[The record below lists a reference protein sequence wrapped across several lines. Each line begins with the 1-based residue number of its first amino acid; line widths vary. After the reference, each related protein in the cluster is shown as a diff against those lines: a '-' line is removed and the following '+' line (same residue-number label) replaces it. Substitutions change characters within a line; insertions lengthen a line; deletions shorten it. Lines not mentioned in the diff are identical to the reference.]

1 MKALRKDFYMEIRK
15 SFSRFISIFLIVA
28 LGVAF
33 YAGVRSAEP
42 DMRLSADKLYDQTNL
57 LDIRILSTIGI
68 DQTEVDKIQNIDS
81 VKYAEGVYHYN
92 FLNYYEEKTNVVT
105 VMSINDNVCKLTLVD
120 GKMPSNDKECL
131 VDLKYLK
138 GKNMNIGDKVTI
150 ASGDENSVTDTL
162 KYEQYTISGTFTYSY
177 YMGVDRGTATIG
189 NGKVD
194 GLVALNKEC
203 FLSEQYSEMYV
214 LLNGTAK
221 LESYSEEYDDKV
233 EECTEKI
240 EKVFKEA
247 ADKRYE
253 DLSTMAAYQGITL
266 DKLDTYVLNRNSIQT
281 YVEYDQDSQR
291 IGNIGKVVPMVF
303 FLVAAFVSLTTMTR
317 MVEEQRNQIGT
328 LKALGYSKF
337 KISLKYILYALLAT
351 LSGGMIGGYIGS
363 KILPKIIM
371 QAYEIMYTLGE
382 MVTPINAGYF
392 VSAVLLAVICVL
404 GATIFSIYSSLA
416 SSPAML
422 MRPAAPKKGKRVLLE
437 KIGFIWKH
445 LNFSKKSTI
454 RNLFRYKKRLFMTL
468 FGIVGCMAL
477 LLVGFGLKDSI
488 NSVVNVQYSEL
499 RKYDMVLSVKSEN
512 SSQENS
518 DNTSNDNNGEII
530 KKADD
535 VGTIVKKTNGIQ
547 DCLRVQE
554 TSVQF
559 TNGDKSYTGYLNVFE
574 ESSDLSEFMV
584 FRNRNTK
591 KEFELSDEGV
601 IIAEKTANKLG
612 VKEGDTLTVKLSD
625 VESYQVKVEK
635 ICENYV
641 YHNIFMTEK
650 YYKKIFGE
658 PSYNSV
664 YVKLTEEKK
673 DNEEAIVTDLLK
685 NSNITG
691 VTYISKLK
699 EKFND
704 MLGSLDIITVVLVV
718 SAGGLAFIVLYNLN
732 NINITERIRE
742 LATLKVLGFY
752 DGEVCAYIYRENIF
766 ITLAGIILGMFFGS
780 VLHKFVIET
789 AEVDMVMFGRDIS
802 AVSFMEAALL
812 TVLFAVIINGTMYFK
827 LRKIDM
833 AASLKSVE

>member
-42 DMRLSADKLYDQTNL
+42 DMRLTADKLYDQTNL

-68 DQTEVDKIQNIDS
+68 DKAEVEKIQSIDS

-92 FLNYYEEKTNVVT
+92 FLNYYEEKSNVVT

-150 ASGDENSVTDTL
+150 ASGDENRVTDTL

-194 GLVALNKEC
+194 GLVALNKDC

-214 LLNGTAK
+214 LLNGTTE
-221 LESYSEEYDDKV
+221 LESYSEEYDNKV
-233 EECTEKI
+233 EECSAEI
-240 EKVFKEA
+240 EENFKEA
-247 ADKRYE
+247 VGKRYD
-253 DLSTMAAYQGITL
+253 DLTSMAAYQGITL
-266 DKLDTYVLNRNSIQT
+266 DRLDTYVLNRNSIQT
-281 YVEYDQDSQR
+281 YVEYEQDSER

-351 LSGGMIGGYIGS
+351 LSGGLIGGYIGS

-382 MVTPINAGYF
+382 MITPINAGYF

-404 GATIFSIYSSLA
+404 GATMFSIYSSLL
-416 SSPAML
+416 SCPAML

-488 NSVVNVQYSEL
+488 NSVINVQYSEL
-499 RKYDMVLSVKSEN
+499 RKYDMVLSVKAEN
-512 SSQENS
+512 SNQTN
-518 DNTSNDNNGEII
+518 NDNISNNIE
-530 KKADD
+530 KADD
-535 VGTIVKKTNGIQ
+535 INSIIEKTKGIQ
-547 DCLRVQE
+547 DLLRVQE

-574 ESSDLSEFMV
+574 ENDALSEFMV
-584 FRNRNTK
+584 FRNRENK
-591 KEFELSDEGV
+591 KEFKLSDEGV
-601 IIAEKTANKLG
+601 IIAEKTAKKLG
-612 VKEGDTLTVKLSD
+612 VKEGDTITVKLSD
-625 VESYQVKVEK
+625 VESYQVRVEK

-641 YHNIFMTEK
+641 YHNIFMTEE
-650 YYKKIFGE
+650 YYRKVFGE
-658 PSYNSV
+658 PLYNSI
-664 YVKLTEEKK
+664 YVKLTDEGRK
-673 DNEEAIVTDLLK
+673 NEETIVTNLLK
-685 NSNITG
+685 NDNITG
-691 VTYISKLK
+691 VTYINKLK
-699 EKFND
+699 DKFND

-802 AVSFMEAALL
+802 GLSFIYATLI